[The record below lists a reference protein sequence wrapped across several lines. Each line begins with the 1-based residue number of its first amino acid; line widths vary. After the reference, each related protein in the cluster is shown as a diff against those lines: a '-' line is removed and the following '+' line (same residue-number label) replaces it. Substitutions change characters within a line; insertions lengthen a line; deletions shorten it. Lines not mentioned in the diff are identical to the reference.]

1 MANTPASDASVFQG
15 ANPVY
20 KVSIDPTT
28 GKSILVGSGAVDP
41 ATGQPSSQTTP
52 YYIYADK
59 NGNFTFYNNPD
70 DAIAPYLKDIAA
82 SGNQSKI
89 SKQLYD
95 NQYITQKQFTSN
107 NKSAF
112 VQGLAKYIMDFGVD
126 QATNM
131 AIPGGQTKI
140 VPFLNWVS
148 SSAGQAGSTGKS
160 GNVTDSTT
168 TAQLTSKA
176 VADFQFDGYM
186 FDALGRKATASEK
199 KQYLTEL
206 NAAEQGA
213 AAKRQSQSTTVTGPD
228 SQATTTKDTV
238 TGGTQLTQADYDR
251 IMAGIITPIISQ
263 MSTDD
268 LLKTNGSVAK
278 SIVNLQAYAADY
290 GLPNYTADV
299 AKKDILGKMKTGGIT
314 STTAESPEQLAI
326 RTMAKAY
333 YPNLANQIDQG
344 VKVSTL
350 ANSYASHIEKT
361 LELPS
366 GSVNLNDQY
375 ITKALQNKDAT
386 GKVQDGVMNI
396 NDFEKQLRA
405 DPRWSKTQGAKE
417 EASSYVNSI
426 LQSFGLVG

>member
-1 MANTPASDASVFQG
+1 MATKPKVTDSPAFSGDNAQ
-15 ANPVY
+15 Y
-20 KVSIDPTT
+20 QVSLDPTT
-28 GKSILVGSGAVDP
+28 GKEVLV
-41 ATGQPSSQTTP
+41 TTP
-52 YYIYADK
+52 ASSSTAAIQTYIYTDP
-59 NGNFTFYNNPD
+59 NGNWRAESADQVVKSYM
-70 DAIAPYLKDIAA
+70 ADIAA
-82 SGNQSKI
+82 TGSRKTI
-89 SKQLYD
+89 SKQLYE
-95 NQYITQKQFTSN
+95 NGYITQKQYTSDN
-107 NKSAF
+107 AAGF
-112 VQGLAKYIMDFGVD
+112 LQGLTKYVMDYSVD
-126 QATNM
+126 QAT
-131 AIPGGQTKI
+131 ALSSGQQTNF
-140 VPFLNWVS
+140 VPFLKWVG
-148 SSAGQAGSTGKS
+148 SSAGQAGSIGRR

-199 KQYLTEL
+199 KQYLSEL
-206 NAAEQGA
+206 NAAEMGA
-213 AAKRQSQSTTVTGPD
+213 AAKRQSQSNTVTGPD
-228 SQATTTKDTV
+228 SQSTTSKDVV
-238 TGGTQLTQADYDR
+238 TGGSQLTQADYDR

-278 SIVNLQAYAADY
+278 SITNLQAYAADY

-314 STTAESPEQLAI
+314 SSTAESPEQLAI

-405 DPRWSKTQGAKE
+405 DPRWSQTQNAKE

-426 LQSFGLVG
+426 LSSFGLVK